1 MKIQYNPGR
10 FSDLA
15 DSSLSKQLWGFMNEH
30 DNLVRME
37 TASELRRPA
46 VEAMATRLA
55 ERFGDEIR
63 QRRVKQMIGHMARQI
78 MEGRGFALSA
88 QGVKVRTGDL
98 FTTASRYRKI
108 DE

>member
-1 MKIQYNPGR
+1 MKVHYHPGR

-15 DSSLSKQLWGFMNEH
+15 DSSLGKRIWDFLIDH
-30 DNLVRME
+30 DNLVRMD

-46 VEAMATRLA
+46 VEALATRLV

-63 QRRVKQMIGHMARQI
+63 QRRIKQMIGHMARQI
-78 MEGRGFALSA
+78 MEGRGFVLSA

-98 FTTASRYRKI
+98 FTTASRYRQI
-108 DE
+108 GG